1 MLIAI
6 WPLVIAVVGALV
18 YALAGNAKAA
28 ELGRITF
35 FCGMLWLAYSL
46 VGHTMHL
53 GS

>member
-6 WPLVIAVVGALV
+6 WPLVIAVIGALV
-18 YALAGNAKAA
+18 YALAGNAKAT

-35 FCGMLWLAYSL
+35 ACGMLWLVYSL